1 MMSKEEYKL
10 WLDNPTTQKIR
21 ELMKE
26 SRSDYVR
33 SLCDGATLF
42 NESSHTQKNT
52 AHAIGVIAG
61 LDLFLN
67 LQIED
72 DNGDI

>member
-1 MMSKEEYKL
+1 MSKDEFKL

-21 ELMKE
+21 ELMID
-26 SRSDYVR
+26 SRTDYVR
-33 SLCDGATLF
+33 LLCYGATLH
-42 NESSHTQKNT
+42 NDSSHTQKSTANT
-52 AHAIGVIAG
+52 VGVIAG
-61 LDLFLN
+61 IDLFLN

>member
-1 MMSKEEYKL
+1 MSKDEFKL

-21 ELMKE
+21 ELMIE

-33 SLCDGATLF
+33 ALCEGATLF
-42 NESSHTQKNT
+42 NDSSHTQKNT
-52 AHAIGVIAG
+52 ANAIGVITG
-61 LDLFLN
+61 IDLFLN

-72 DNGDI
+72 DNGEI

>member
-1 MMSKEEYKL
+1 MSKDEFKL

-21 ELMKE
+21 ELMIE

-33 SLCDGATLF
+33 LLCDGATLF
-42 NESSHTQKNT
+42 NESDYTQKNT
-52 AHAIGVIAG
+52 AKVVGVIAG
-61 LDLFLN
+61 IDLFLN